1 MKAQTLFT
9 LAGKSESV
17 TKRLAKIATI
27 CKEQERGEDG
37 HDVHL
42 RIGEYDDAVMFT
54 IDMVHPCYKA
64 LHELLRQLIAH
75 EQLKVCDELNN
86 MSLAVGETRSA
97 K

>member
-1 MKAQTLFT
+1 MKAQTLFA

-27 CKEQERGEDG
+27 CKEQERGENG
-37 HDVHL
+37 HNVYL
-42 RIGEYDDAVMFT
+42 RVGEYDDAVMFT
-54 IDMVHPCYKA
+54 IDMVHPCYEA

-75 EQLKVCDELNN
+75 EQLRVCDELES
-86 MSLAVGETRSA
+86 MSLAVSETRSA